1 MDLPTRGPLTVT
13 CVSRA
18 GTALVVEELVAVVAV
33 TSSLLNSLHHTI
45 ARFPYVQARL
55 SPRYSFINPLC
66 RDVVLAFSL
75 LDGGVREARRLKI
88 FEPNDV
94 GLVRL
99 PRAAWEFVLG
109 TEQKVASLRSR
120 LFVEK
125 YRVRVLIDA
134 VAWEGLRCMA
144 ANWGWLGER
153 GEDAKECMEELASLS
168 RMLPLIA
175 ERSVGVHKDYKP
187 RLLSMRGLA
196 EKVVVGVMPPFSVVV
211 PTAIP
216 PPVPTSVL
224 NAAPILAAQAFHPEP
239 QQIISDEKLGCHSSA
254 SSTALACSVAAID
267 DSIHETWILR
277 RNRPRKEFQSRTS
290 VLGLPLLST
299 HAYSAATYDV
309 LPRKS
314 AAERVLRMDE
324 GSPWEIQRLL
334 KARERA
340 SSGETVRRRWEVVG
354 LRGERTNGL
363 RISAFSCPSLTSSV
377 ASASP
382 SLSASTKR
390 KRWLRICGGGG
401 GGGDGSGRG
410 KRIVEWQLVLRGE
423 TVDREERVLPS
434 KHVDP
439 WASSPQPGPKKNFL
453 APVSMPM
460 SMPMPGQVR
469 GQMQGH
475 PRQAAAAAAAVL
487 QYAATLMHV
496 ENRRVFSFM
505 EAEIKMREIVE
516 DLFDPGPGPGPRADD
531 ETVGESEGEEEKW

>member
-309 LPRKS
+309 LPVPSS
-314 AAERVLRMDE
+314 ASETRALLRE
-324 GSPWEIQRLL
+324 CRGSASRLL
-334 KARERA
+334 SACCAWTRARR
-340 SSGETVRRRWEVVG
+340 GRFRGCLRRGRELLLG
-354 LRGERTNGL
+354 R
-363 RISAFSCPSLTSSV
+363 
-377 ASASP
+377 
-382 SLSASTKR
+382 
-390 KRWLRICGGGG
+390 RICGGGG